1 MRRSNLLTT
10 TMGLGVLSM
19 LAASC
24 QMSQTNEAASSL
36 DATPAENTVNMDA
49 MLAETVSEARFDW
62 FRYTGRDPVFE
73 GLPAGHAPNPILA
86 GFYPDPSITQA
97 GDAYYLVN
105 STFTWF
111 PGIPVFR
118 STDLV
123 TWEQIGNAIDRP
135 SMLDFNDRGLSE
147 GVFAPTIDYHEGV
160 FYIAN
165 TCVECGGNFILTAT
179 DPEGPWSDPV
189 FIPDVGGIDPSLFF
203 DADGKIYL
211 MNNDEPP
218 GGSTYDGHRAIWIR
232 EIDPV
237 TFQPATEPIVIIDGG
252 VRPEENPIWIE
263 GPHIYRI
270 GDWYYFSC
278 AEGGTSLEHSQ
289 VILRSKSVL
298 GPYTP
303 YESNPILTQRD
314 LPDDRPNPVTA
325 LGHADFVQDADGDW
339 WAVFLGIRP
348 YEVWNHNT
356 GRETFI
362 APVEWRDGWP
372 VILDEGEI
380 LPFSVPVPAG
390 APMPDTVQ
398 PVSGNFSIEYTFDE
412 SEVGPEWMTPRIPS
426 DNWHS
431 LVDGALVIEARPV
444 GLGDGGQPSLLA
456 RRQQHH
462 NSEAE
467 TQLLFRPGS
476 VGEEAGLVAFHDDFN
491 FVAIGIGLDDF
502 GRREVRLTHNENGNK
517 TILARQAIADE
528 ENTPIHLKITTDGRD
543 HDFGFSTDRE
553 TWTLLA
559 DDLDGRALSMERVD
573 GFSFTGVML
582 GVYAVST
589 E

>member
-1 MRRSNLLTT
+1 MTFFNFFDFFQYFRP
-10 TMGLGVLSM
+10 LSTF
-19 LAASC
+19 STFSDFF
-24 QMSQTNEAASSL
+24 QYSGN
-36 DATPAENTVNMDA
+36 
-49 MLAETVSEARFDW
+49 
-62 FRYTGRDPVFE
+62 DPVFDAIPE
-73 GLPAGHAPNPILA
+73 GHAPNPILA
-86 GFYPDPSITQA
+86 GFYPDPSVTQV
-97 GDAYYLVN
+97 GDTYYLVN
-105 STFTWF
+105 STFSWF

-123 TWEQIGNAIDRP
+123 RWEQIGNAIDRP
-135 SMLDFNDRGLSE
+135 GMLDFDGLGMSR
-147 GVFAPTIDYHEGV
+147 GVFAPTIEYNDGL

-179 DPEGPWSDPV
+179 DPAGPWSDPV
-189 FIPDVGGIDPSLFF
+189 FIPEVGGIDPSVFF
-203 DADGKIYL
+203 DVDGKMYL

-237 TFQPATEPIVIIDGG
+237 TFQPVTEPVVIIDGG

-298 GPYTP
+298 GPYVP
-303 YESNPILTQRD
+303 YEDNPILTQRD
-314 LPDDRPNPVTA
+314 LSDDRPDPVTA
-325 LGHADFVQDADGDW
+325 LGHADFVQDAEGGW

-356 GRETFI
+356 GRETFL

-372 VILDEGEI
+372 VILDKGEV
-380 LPFSVPVPAG
+380 LTFSVPVPAG
-390 APMPDTVQ
+390 APMPDSVQ
-398 PVSGNFSIEYTFDE
+398 PVSGNFTIEYTFDE
-412 SEVGPEWMTPRIPS
+412 NEVGPEWMTPRVPT
-426 DNWHS
+426 DKWYS
-431 LVDGALVIEARPV
+431 LVDGALVIEARPE

-467 TQLLFRPGS
+467 TALLFQPKSMGD
-476 VGEEAGLVAFHDDFN
+476 EAGLVAFHDDFN
-491 FVAIGIGLDDF
+491 FVAIGIGLDAS
-502 GRREVRLTHNENGNK
+502 GQREVRLTHNENGDK
-517 TILARQAIADE
+517 TILARQAIPDE
-528 ENTPIHLKITTDGRD
+528 ENTPIHLKVTTAGRN
-543 HDFGFSTDRE
+543 HDFGFRTGRG

-573 GFSFTGVML
+573 GFSFTGVMF

>member
-1 MRRSNLLTT
+1 MGAQRNRTGALL
-10 TMGLGVLSM
+10 GLTAGL
-19 LAASC
+19 LAAC
-24 QMSQTNEAASSL
+24 QNQKSEP
-36 DATPAENTVNMDA
+36 TPTEPAPLIAQFEHFQYSGN
-49 MLAETVSEARFDW
+49 
-62 FRYTGRDPVFE
+62 DPVFDAIPE
-73 GLPAGHAPNPILA
+73 GHAPNPILA
-86 GFYPDPSITQA
+86 GFYPDPSVTQV
-97 GDAYYLVN
+97 GDTYYLVN
-105 STFTWF
+105 STFSWF

-123 TWEQIGNAIDRP
+123 RWEQIGNAIDRP
-135 SMLDFNDRGLSE
+135 GMLDFDGLGMSR
-147 GVFAPTIDYHEGV
+147 GVFAPTIEYNDGL

-179 DPEGPWSDPV
+179 DPAGPWSDPV
-189 FIPDVGGIDPSLFF
+189 FIPEVGGIDPSVFF
-203 DADGKIYL
+203 DVDGKMYL

-237 TFQPATEPIVIIDGG
+237 TFQPVTEPVVIIDGG

-298 GPYTP
+298 GPYVP
-303 YESNPILTQRD
+303 YDHNPILTQRD
-314 LPDDRPNPVTA
+314 LSDDRPNPVTA
-325 LGHADFVQDADGDW
+325 LGHADFVQDAEGGW

-356 GRETFI
+356 GRETFL

-372 VILDEGEI
+372 VILDKGEV
-380 LPFSVPVPAG
+380 LTFSVPVPAG
-390 APMPDTVQ
+390 APMPDSVQ
-398 PVSGNFSIEYTFDE
+398 PVSGNFTIEYTFDE
-412 SEVGPEWMTPRIPS
+412 NEVGPEWMTPRVPT
-426 DNWHS
+426 DNWYS

-467 TQLLFRPGS
+467 TALLFQPKSMGD
-476 VGEEAGLVAFHDDFN
+476 EAGLVAFHDDFN
-491 FVAIGIGLDDF
+491 FVAIGIGLDAS
-502 GRREVRLTHNENGNK
+502 GQREVRLTYNENGDK
-517 TILARQAIADE
+517 TILARRAIPDE
-528 ENTPIHLKITTDGRD
+528 ENTPIHLKVTTAGRN
-543 HDFGFSTDRE
+543 HDFGFRTDRG

-573 GFSFTGVML
+573 GFSFTGVMF